1 MYCGSINRSGQSLQ
15 KALAHILVVITDDI
29 DHRIRFDPLG
39 VGLLLDQM
47 RLQHPLAGIVVALVE
62 AVGRQITDPHRRNN
76 CCVLLVSPV
85 DKVKVL
91 NMVKLV

>member
-62 AVGRQITDPHRRNN
+62 AVGRQITDHPSAQQ
-76 CCVLLVSPV
+76 LLRPLGFSCGQG
-85 DKVKVL
+85 
-91 NMVKLV
+91 